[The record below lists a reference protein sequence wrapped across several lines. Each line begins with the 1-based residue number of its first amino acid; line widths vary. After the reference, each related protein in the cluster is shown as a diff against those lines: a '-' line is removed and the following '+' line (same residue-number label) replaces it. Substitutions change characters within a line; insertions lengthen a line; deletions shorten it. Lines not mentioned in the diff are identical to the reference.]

1 MGNKLI
7 SLMPKNELAKA
18 AVFDL
23 GLQWAAFSISYALKT
38 EKFYDLIG
46 SSTFLGLTWLTLS
59 WGKQDGS
66 QYFDRQI
73 AQNLCVSLWASRL
86 GCFLFSRVLSSG
98 EDRRFRKVKGNFSL
112 FLMYWTIQGLW
123 VWFTLLPTM
132 ILNLKKVDKEMN
144 YRDYLGFAIFA
155 SGFLI
160 EATADYQKTKFRS
173 NPLNKDKFVKTGL
186 WSISRHPNYFGEI
199 LIWCGLFL
207 PASNV
212 LEGKEWLSIISP
224 MFVSYLLTKVS
235 GIPILEKYA
244 DQKWGALSEYQK
256 YKQNTAKL
264 IPFVW

>member
-1 MGNKLI
+1 M
-7 SLMPKNELAKA
+7 
-18 AVFDL
+18 
-23 GLQWAAFSISYALKT
+23 
-38 EKFYDLIG
+38 
-46 SSTFLGLTWLTLS
+46 
-59 WGKQDGS
+59 
-66 QYFDRQI
+66 
-73 AQNLCVSLWASRL
+73 
-86 GCFLFSRVLSSG
+86 
-98 EDRRFRKVKGNFSL
+98 
-112 FLMYWTIQGLW
+112 
-123 VWFTLLPTM
+123 
-132 ILNLKKVDKEMN
+132 
-144 YRDYLGFAIFA
+144 
-155 SGFLI
+155 I

-244 DQKWGALSEYQK
+244 DRKWGALSEYQK